1 MEVGRREALPDLDWE
16 RLRSAIAVVVLR
28 RVPRHAV
35 EDLVQDVLLALWT
48 AQRARRPAAPM
59 SRVRSIAR
67 NKCNDW
73 HRRRAREASVFAP
86 SPSSHELASHTQV
99 PTEGPPD
106 LANLRR
112 DTPSGH
118 RLVAT
123 FDLPPHRQREFV
135 LASLD
140 RLPPRQ
146 RRVARAI
153 FSGLRATRAI
163 ARAARIHPSDCRE
176 VIAALPGAIR
186 RILPLVPPPGR
197 LGVRSRAGRSGSTRI
212 PLPPPGPDL
221 MKTLAA
227 LVSIFVIALV
237 TLGAMR
243 LQESNTCDNTLA
255 CGAWVESSGSFS
267 ANGPEEPGR
276 CHCAQVGSNQLCLT
290 QECKL
295 SKKVFVQL
303 QSGQQSFR
311 HLQPGTCFNAS
322 NPQTTAI
329 AVDVNACGGS
339 STASFHVFASTDCS
353 GTPTLWYYI
362 GHCTASTCASKTC
375 AQSPQ

>member
-59 SRVRSIAR
+59 SRARSIAR

-73 HRRRAREASVFAP
+73 HRRRAREASVFVP
-86 SPSSHELASHTQV
+86 SPSSHELASHAQV
-99 PTEGPPD
+99 PTAGPSD

-118 RLVAT
+118 RPVAM

-186 RILPLVPPPGR
+186 RILPLVPPPRTTRRLESSRTLGLHENPASPSR
-197 LGVRSRAGRSGSTRI
+197 PLPHGDVRCARLDPRHRPRHTRCHATAGIQHLRQHARLRCVGGVLGV
-212 PLPPPGPDL
+212 
-221 MKTLAA
+221 
-227 LVSIFVIALV
+227 F
-237 TLGAMR
+237 LG
-243 LQESNTCDNTLA
+243 E
-255 CGAWVESSGSFS
+255 W
-267 ANGPEEPGR
+267 PGR
-276 CHCAQVGSNQLCLT
+276 TRALT
-290 QECKL
+290 L
-295 SKKVFVQL
+295 RPS
-303 QSGQQSFR
+303 R
-311 HLQPGTCFNAS
+311 
-322 NPQTTAI
+322 
-329 AVDVNACGGS
+329 
-339 STASFHVFASTDCS
+339 
-353 GTPTLWYYI
+353 
-362 GHCTASTCASKTC
+362 
-375 AQSPQ
+375 